1 MTFVLFTTSCEFPR
15 PFLTFHREP
24 DVLGLATGGAPNDQ
38 ETARLQRPQTMANM
52 AFVTCQSPYQLLV
65 TTRGHAPCP
74 LVICRQPGEESLL
87 QSGKAV
93 GCHPPPCLAR
103 RRRENRNAIYTFGKP
118 YARRGMVLPGKF
130 VRVLKMEGKCSY
142 LRAKAVHISGHL
154 PGLRGQREHR
164 ADHRHSFTHDKV
176 HTHVQHHRQERA
188 CCSST

>member
-1 MTFVLFTTSCEFPR
+1 
-15 PFLTFHREP
+15 
-24 DVLGLATGGAPNDQ
+24 
-38 ETARLQRPQTMANM
+38 MANI

-103 RRRENRNAIYTFGKP
+103 RHRENRNAIYTFGKP

>member
-1 MTFVLFTTSCEFPR
+1 MTFVLFTTSCEFPH

-24 DVLGLATGGAPNDQ
+24 DVLGLATGGAANDQ
-38 ETARLQRPQTMANM
+38 ETARLQRPQTMANI

-65 TTRGHAPCP
+65 TPRGHAPCP

-103 RRRENRNAIYTFGKP
+103 RHRENRNAIYTFGKP

-130 VRVLKMEGKCSY
+130 VRVLKIEGKCSC
-142 LRAKAVHISGHL
+142 LRAKTAHISGHL
-154 PGLRGQREHR
+154 PVLFSPLV
-164 ADHRHSFTHDKV
+164 D
-176 HTHVQHHRQERA
+176 
-188 CCSST
+188 

>member
-1 MTFVLFTTSCEFPR
+1 
-15 PFLTFHREP
+15 
-24 DVLGLATGGAPNDQ
+24 
-38 ETARLQRPQTMANM
+38 MANF

-103 RRRENRNAIYTFGKP
+103 RHRENRNAIYTFGKP

-130 VRVLKMEGKCSY
+130 VRVLKIEGKCSC
-142 LRAKAVHISGHL
+142 LRAKAAHISGHL
-154 PGLRGQREHR
+154 PARSPHCGNCATSNRRTSE
-164 ADHRHSFTHDKV
+164 ASV
-176 HTHVQHHRQERA
+176 SA
-188 CCSST
+188 SSTCILPAVIGYLSRSVDSSSFHRNRPSPACP